1 MGPGNRMVGNLERGL
16 SFGVV
21 PVWRC
26 FLLTAAIVLFT
37 SSPAGAHEGPPYP
50 IIVDKI
56 VGPCLVSVWTD
67 PDVGVGTFLIFPEGL
82 EGKSVPADLQVDVV
96 VQPVSKRIPESRFR
110 AVRADLTDRAQFKAE
125 VAFDAQEYWNVRI
138 VLHSSQGD
146 GEETVQVEATPPGYG
161 RWDLVIYLLP
171 FLAVGFLWLRAIMK
185 KRSDARGKI

>member
-1 MGPGNRMVGNLERGL
+1 MVRNRETGL

-26 FLLTAAIVLFT
+26 FLLTAAIVLCT
-37 SSPAGAHEGPPYP
+37 STPVGAHEGPPYP
-50 IIVDKI
+50 VIVDKI

-67 PDVGVGTFLIFPEGL
+67 PDVGIGTFLIFPEGL
-82 EGKSVPADLQVDVV
+82 EGKLVPADLQVDVV
-96 VQPVSKRIPESRFR
+96 VQPVSKRIPEASFR
-110 AVRADLTDRAQFKAE
+110 AIRADLTDRAQFKAE

-146 GEETVQVEATPPGYG
+146 GEATVQVEVTPPGYG

-185 KRSDARGKI
+185 KRSYARRKI